1 MKNILK
7 KIIPKSIKRKLL
19 NHYDLIFKKK
29 HIKETEYFEIIIP
42 KYNLEAKHLKNLKGI
57 VNRKEL
63 LKLLPKNGIVA
74 EIGVDEG
81 HFTKEI
87 LEFNS
92 PNKLHLI
99 DVWNTDR
106 YHQGKREQVEITFK
120 NEIEKE
126 KVVLNLGFSTEVV
139 QDFPDGYFD
148 WVYIDTTHCYKNT
161 LQELEMYSVKIK
173 PGGFLA
179 GHDFIIGN
187 WKGLVKYGVI
197 EAVYEFCIKNN
208 WELIYLT
215 FDYRE
220 HPSFAIRKII

>member
-29 HIKETEYFEIIIP
+29 HRKETDHFENIVP
-42 KYNLEAKHLKNLKGI
+42 KYNLEDKHLKNLKGI
-57 VNRKEL
+57 INRQEL
-63 LKLLPKNGIVA
+63 LKILPKNGIVA

-81 HFTKEI
+81 GFTKEI
-87 LEFNS
+87 LKFNS

-106 YHQGKREQVEITFK
+106 YHQGKREQVENTFK
-120 NEIEKE
+120 NEIEQE

-139 QDFPDGYFD
+139 HDFPNGYFD

-161 LQELEMYSVKIK
+161 LKELEMYSEKIRH
-173 PGGFLA
+173 GGFLV
-179 GHDFIIGN
+179 GHDFIVGN

-197 EAVYEFCIKNN
+197 EAVYEFCNKNN

-215 FDYRE
+215 FENRE
-220 HPSFAIRKII
+220 HHSFAIKKIT